1 LKPAGQHFRWI
12 VAASI
17 AATVGL
23 GLWAYTEFFAWK
35 KFAVVADGALYR
47 SGLLNPDQLEQ
58 AIDRYQIRT
67 VFSFTFTERQEQ
79 EKVCAAK
86 GVKRYFA
93 YLPGDGV
100 GPDDPYLRFIEIAS
114 DPANHPILVH
124 CSAGVQR
131 TGGAVALYRTVIE
144 GWDFDRAVAEMVS
157 MGNRGR
163 PEQVD
168 QLRHLRDELMS
179 SKRCLINIPRMA
191 SSRR

>member
-1 LKPAGQHFRWI
+1 LKLAGQQLRWI
-12 VAASI
+12 VAVGI

-23 GLWAYTEFFAWK
+23 GFWSYTKFFAWK

-47 SGLLNPDQLEQ
+47 SGLLQPDQLEE
-58 AIDRYQIRT
+58 AIDRYRIRT
-67 VFSFTFTERQEQ
+67 VFSFTFGERQEQ
-79 EKVCAAK
+79 EKVCTAK
-86 GVKRYFA
+86 GVKRFFA

-144 GWDFDRAVAEMVS
+144 GWDFDRAIAEMVS

-179 SKRCLINIPRMA
+179 TKRCLIDIPRMA